1 MLVRIARARTLLGAA
16 FAALLLA
23 GGAAAA
29 SAADEPAAVDPAPI
43 ASPAAGQPA
52 AVKVAEDPDPGT
64 TFQLSNEATLS
75 RWANP
80 AAPSQIYSE
89 PRRTSRVVGRIR
101 FFTEDGFPEV
111 YLLLRQYTDAHGTTW
126 VELRIPKRP
135 NGRVGW
141 VPRESVGPYHVTRDQ
156 LIINRKA
163 LTITLLRKGRR
174 IFRTRVGIG
183 KAATPTPA
191 GRFVIREHFS
201 FKPLPL
207 YGRFALVTSNYSTL
221 SEWPRGGVVGIHGTD
236 NENNVP
242 GRPSH
247 GCVRLRK
254 ASLEKL
260 FRLTTVGIPLWV
272 R

>member
-1 MLVRIARARTLLGAA
+1 MMGRCLLSHL
-16 FAALLLA
+16 FAAA
-23 GGAAAA
+23 T
-29 SAADEPAAVDPAPI
+29 AAVVL
-43 ASPAAGQPA
+43 AAGAPA
-52 AVKVAEDPDPGT
+52 VAEDAAPVPAVAGPASGRPVAVKIAEFPEPGT
-64 TFQLSNEATLS
+64 TYQLSNESTFS

-80 AAPSQIYSE
+80 AAPSQIYAE
-89 PRRTSRVVGRIR
+89 PRYKSRVAGRVR

-111 YLLLRQYTDAHGTTW
+111 YLLLREYTDAQERTW

-135 NGRVGW
+135 NGKVGW
-141 VPRESVGPYHVTRDQ
+141 VRREALGPYHVTRDQ

-163 LTITLLRKGRR
+163 LTITLLRNGRR

-254 ASLEKL
+254 APLERL
-260 FRLTTVGIPLWV
+260 FRLTSVGIPLWV

>member
-1 MLVRIARARTLLGAA
+1 MKGPRLRTHVFVAAVCAVLLAASPAVAEDAAAPSVTVAGPASGKPVAVRIAE
-16 FAALLLA
+16 FP
-23 GGAAAA
+23 
-29 SAADEPAAVDPAPI
+29 E
-43 ASPAAGQPA
+43 
-52 AVKVAEDPDPGT
+52 PGT
-64 TFQLSNEATLS
+64 TYQLSNEATFS

-80 AAPSQIYSE
+80 AAPSPIYAQPS
-89 PRRTSRVVGRIR
+89 RTGRAVGKIR

-111 YLLLRQYTDAHGTTW
+111 YMLLRQYTDERGTDW

-135 NGRVGW
+135 NGQIGW
-141 VPRESVGPYHVTRDQ
+141 VPRESLGPYHVTRDQ

-163 LTITLLRKGRR
+163 LTITLLRKGRK
-174 IFRTRVGIG
+174 IFSTRVGIG
-183 KAATPTPA
+183 KAATPTPP

-207 YGRFALVTSNYSTL
+207 YGRFALVTSNYSNL
-221 SEWPRGGVVGIHGTD
+221 SDWPRGGVVGIHGTD

-254 ASLEKL
+254 APLERL
-260 FRLTTVGIPLWV
+260 FRLTSVGIPLWV

>member
-1 MLVRIARARTLLGAA
+1 MLL
-16 FAALLLA
+16 AALLAAVLLTV
-23 GGAAAA
+23 GAAGA
-29 SAADEPAAVDPAPI
+29 SAQELPPAVDPAPI
-43 ASPAAGQPA
+43 APPAAGQPV
-52 AVKVAEDPDPGT
+52 AVRVSEDPDPGT
-64 TFQLSNEATLS
+64 TFQLSNESTLS

-80 AAPSQIYSE
+80 AAPSQIYRE
-89 PRRTSRVVGRIR
+89 PRRKSRVVGKIR

-111 YLLLRQYTDAHGTTW
+111 YLLLRQYTDAHGRTW
-126 VELRIPKRP
+126 VELRVPKRP
-135 NGRVGW
+135 NGTVGW

-260 FRLTTVGIPLWV
+260 FRLTAVGIPLWV

>member
-1 MLVRIARARTLLGAA
+1 MLARIARLRALSAAVFAVALLATGAA
-16 FAALLLA
+16 
-23 GGAAAA
+23 GA
-29 SAADEPAAVDPAPI
+29 SAQELPPAVDPAPI
-43 ASPAAGQPA
+43 APPAAGQP
-52 AVKVAEDPDPGT
+52 VALRVSEDPDPGT
-64 TFQLSNEATLS
+64 TFQLSNESTLS

-80 AAPSQIYSE
+80 AAPSRIYRE
-89 PRRTSRVVGRIR
+89 PRRKSRVVGKIR

-111 YLLLRQYTDAHGTTW
+111 YLLLRQYTDAHGATW
-126 VELRIPKRP
+126 VELRVPKRP
-135 NGRVGW
+135 NGTVGW
-141 VPRESVGPYHVTRDQ
+141 VSRESVGPYHVTRDQ

-260 FRLTTVGIPLWV
+260 FRLTAVGIPLWV